1 MLHRLPN
8 TSDTYPSL
16 GSRYALDPEQIERF
30 RADGHIYLPGVASRE
45 EVEFFRGPIQATA
58 DKHGQVD
65 ALPLEQRDTYGKA
78 FLQHMNLWTAD
89 PAVAA
94 FTLGKRFARVAAELM
109 GCDGVRIYHDQALF
123 KEPGGGLTPWHQDQH
138 YWPVDTDKTVT
149 MWMPLVDLTDD
160 MGILTFATRSH
171 EKGYLGTLPI
181 SEESEEAFTRY
192 IADNGLAVS
201 RLKSIT
207 AGDATFHSGWT
218 LHSAPPN
225 KSDRLREV
233 MTIIWVADGCHV
245 TEPVNVNQ
253 EHDIKCWMPGL
264 KPGDLV
270 DTELNP
276 VAYKAQP

>member
-8 TSDTYPSL
+8 TSDSYPSL
-16 GSRYALDPEQIERF
+16 GSRYVLDPEQIERF

-149 MWMPLVDLTDD
+149 MWMPLVDLDRRYGYFD
-160 MGILTFATRSH
+160 LCNAFA
-171 EKGYLGTLPI
+171 
-181 SEESEEAFTRY
+181 
-192 IADNGLAVS
+192 
-201 RLKSIT
+201 
-207 AGDATFHSGWT
+207 
-218 LHSAPPN
+218 
-225 KSDRLREV
+225 
-233 MTIIWVADGCHV
+233 
-245 TEPVNVNQ
+245 
-253 EHDIKCWMPGL
+253 
-264 KPGDLV
+264 
-270 DTELNP
+270 
-276 VAYKAQP
+276 